1 MSYELK
7 TCSVCGATGLKR
19 ISTEQHDGQAF
30 GVYKCPSCDTELS
43 AYDKY
48 LKDLKKAQAAKAAE
62 PKPIEVPKAE
72 TTPVTQPTPS
82 MNRTAIVNIA
92 ADVYQKAIGSTLQ
105 LVAKMGDGAMSGT
118 GTMITES
125 GYFITNAHVVMELA
139 KNHQTVINLSEAVYG
154 QSGEKNYRFVAE
166 LIYANPAVDLAL
178 LKTESNSSLVPVE
191 FATQDAFPGEA
202 VYAIGNSKGE
212 GLCIVEGIVS
222 DVHRK
227 IGAIDAIMI
236 SAPVTHGNSGGPVFD
251 AEGKLLGIVQSG
263 RTDVSAM
270 NYVIPIKMI
279 SAFLEEAKAKE
290 NIEF

>member
-1 MSYELK
+1 MYELK

-30 GVYKCPSCDTELS
+30 GVYKCYSCDAELS

-48 LKDLKKAQAAKAAE
+48 QKGLKKAQVGKIAESKATGAS
-62 PKPIEVPKAE
+62 KVDSM
-72 TTPVTQPTPS
+72 PVRPSPTPTI
-82 MNRTAIVNIA
+82 NRTAIVNIA
-92 ADVYQKAIGSTLQ
+92 AEVYHKAIGSTLQ

-118 GTMITES
+118 GTMITKS

-139 KNHQTVINLSEAVYG
+139 KNHQTVINLSEEIYG

-166 LIYANPAVDLAL
+166 LIYANTAIDLAL
-178 LKTESNSSLVPVE
+178 LKTEPNSSLVPVS
-191 FATQDAFPGEA
+191 FAAQDAFPGEA

-222 DVHRK
+222 DIHRK
-227 IGAIDAIMI
+227 IGNIDAIMI

-251 AEGKLLGIVQSG
+251 AEGKLVGIVQSG

-279 SAFLEEAKAKE
+279 SEFLEEARRKE
-290 NIEF
+290 NIDF

>member
-7 TCSVCGATGLKR
+7 TCSVCGATNLKR
-19 ISTEQHDGQAF
+19 ISTEQHDGQVF
-30 GVYKCPSCDTELS
+30 GIYKCPSCDAELS

-48 LKDLKKAQAAKAAE
+48 LKDVKKAMAAM
-62 PKPIEVPKAE
+62 PKVEEKVKEEIKPAPEVPR
-72 TTPVTQPTPS
+72 Q
-82 MNRTAIVNIA
+82 NRTAIVNIA
-92 ADVYQKAIGSTLQ
+92 ADVYNKAIGSTLA
-105 LVAKMGDGAMSGT
+105 LIAKMDDGIMSGT
-118 GTMITES
+118 GTMISEK
-125 GYFITNAHVVMELA
+125 GYFITNAHVVTELA
-139 KNHQTVINLSEAVYG
+139 KNHKTILNFSEEVYG
-154 QSGEKNYRFVAE
+154 QSGEHNYRFVAD

-178 LKTESNSSLVPVE
+178 LKTEPNKELVPVT

-222 DVHRK
+222 DVHRR

-251 AEGKLLGIVQSG
+251 AEGKLIGIVQSG

-270 NYVIPIKMI
+270 NYVIPIKTI
-279 SAFLEEAKAKE
+279 NDFLQEAKDKE
-290 NIEF
+290 DCDF

>member
-1 MSYELK
+1 MAYELK
-7 TCSVCGATGLKR
+7 TCSVCGASELKR
-19 ISTEQHDGQAF
+19 ISTEEHDGQVF
-30 GVYKCPSCDTELS
+30 GIYKCSSCDAELS

-48 LKDLKKAQAAKAAE
+48 LKDLKKAQASKAAE
-62 PKPIEVPKAE
+62 PKPVEVPKAE
-72 TTPVTQPTPS
+72 TMPVTQPTPS
-82 MNRTAIVNIA
+82 INRTAIVNIA

-139 KNHQTVINLSEAVYG
+139 KNNRTVVNLSEAVYG
-154 QSGEKNYRFVAE
+154 QSGEKNYRFTAD
-166 LIYANPAVDLAL
+166 LIYANPAIDLAL
-178 LKTESNSSLVPVE
+178 LKTEPNSSLVPVA

-202 VYAIGNSKGE
+202 VYAIGNCKGE

-270 NYVIPIKMI
+270 NYIIPVKMI
-279 SAFLEEAKAKE
+279 SAFLQEAKDKE
-290 NIEF
+290 DCDF

>member
-1 MSYELK
+1 MLYELK
-7 TCSVCGATGLKR
+7 VCSVCGASELKR

-30 GVYKCPSCDTELS
+30 GLYKCPSCDAELS

-48 LKDLKKAQAAKAAE
+48 LKELKKAQAAKAAE
-62 PKPIEVPKAE
+62 PKPVETPKVDPAPA
-72 TTPVTQPTPS
+72 TPQSPA

>member
-1 MSYELK
+1 MYELK
-7 TCSVCGATGLKR
+7 TCSVCGANGLKR

-30 GVYKCPSCDTELS
+30 GLYKCPSCDAELS

-48 LKDLKKAQAAKAAE
+48 LKDLKKAQATKAAE
-62 PKPIEVPKAE
+62 PAAEPKFDPAPIVA
-72 TTPVTQPTPS
+72 PS

-92 ADVYQKAIGSTLQ
+92 ADVYRKAIGSTLQ
-105 LVAKMGDGAMSGT
+105 LVAKMDDGAMSGT
-118 GTMITES
+118 GTMISEK
-125 GYFITNAHVVMELA
+125 GYFITNAHVVMELTQ
-139 KNHQTVINLSEAVYG
+139 NHQRVINLSEAVYG
-154 QSGEKNYRFVAE
+154 QSGERNYRFVAE
-166 LIYANPAVDLAL
+166 LIYANPAIDLAL
-178 LKTESNSSLVPVE
+178 LKTEPNKELVPVT
-191 FATQDAFPGEA
+191 FSTQDAFPGEA

-251 AEGKLLGIVQSG
+251 ADGQLIGIVQSG

-270 NYVIPIKMI
+270 NYVIPVNTII
-279 SAFLEEAKAKE
+279 SFLSEAKDRE
-290 NIEF
+290 GCNL